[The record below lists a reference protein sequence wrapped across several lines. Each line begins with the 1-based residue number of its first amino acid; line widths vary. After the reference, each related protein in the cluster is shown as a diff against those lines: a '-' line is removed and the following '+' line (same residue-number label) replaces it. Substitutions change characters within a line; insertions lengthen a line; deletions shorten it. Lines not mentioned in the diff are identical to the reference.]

1 MTGVLIVAKCNVNNH
16 ERLVQAVLTV
26 VLIVAKCNVNVRSV
40 LKLYFLKQSINSSK
54 V

>member
-1 MTGVLIVAKCNVNNH
+1 MTVVLLVPKCNVNNH

>member
-1 MTGVLIVAKCNVNNH
+1 MNYVLIVAKCNVNVA
-16 ERLVQAVLTV
+16 RKVAQMIGIG